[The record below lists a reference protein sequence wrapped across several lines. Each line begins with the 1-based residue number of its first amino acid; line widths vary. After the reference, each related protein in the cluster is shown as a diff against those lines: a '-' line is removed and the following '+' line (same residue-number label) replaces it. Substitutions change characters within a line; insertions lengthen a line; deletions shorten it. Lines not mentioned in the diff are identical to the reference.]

1 MADNNNVIKYRR
13 FHVNIG
19 MIIFLFII
27 IYVLFYIFSYFTTE
41 TVSEY
46 EVTQGTITTNHIY
59 KALAVRSERVVEA
72 PFSGELIYYK
82 YDNSK
87 TGVND
92 FICSIDSVGTIT
104 NQIKESVESNS
115 NVSSDNSIVSSTIE
129 HYLNNYDLNYFQNI
143 VSTRNDIASKVSQSL
158 NQTAI
163 ANLDKSLLTENDSF
177 FHMIKSD
184 IPGVVCYSTDGLED
198 LSLETYSAEHFL
210 NMNSYK
216 RTSLSDN
223 STVKEKEPLY
233 KIIDDENWSLII
245 EISKDLS
252 SSFAEKQVQKIKFCK
267 DNYTT
272 YANCSLD
279 YKEGQCFLILSLNKG
294 MIRYAAD
301 RYLDIELVISEKT
314 GLKIPNS
321 AIVEKNFYT
330 IPNEYFIKGNDSNEE
345 GVLIQRV
352 DKNQKEY
359 TEFIT
364 PTIYYR
370 NDYFSYIDNEI
381 VDNNDILIKP
391 ESTEKYTI
399 GDDVGSLI
407 GVYNIN
413 KGYAIFKQI
422 KILSQNEDYSIV
434 EMKTAYG
441 ISLYDHIALEGNK
454 IRENQTIKK

>member
-1 MADNNNVIKYRR
+1 
-13 FHVNIG
+13 
-19 MIIFLFII
+19 
-27 IYVLFYIFSYFTTE
+27 
-41 TVSEY
+41 
-46 EVTQGTITTNHIY
+46 
-59 KALAVRSERVVEA
+59 
-72 PFSGELIYYK
+72 
-82 YDNSK
+82 
-87 TGVND
+87 
-92 FICSIDSVGTIT
+92 
-104 NQIKESVESNS
+104 
-115 NVSSDNSIVSSTIE
+115 
-129 HYLNNYDLNYFQNI
+129 
-143 VSTRNDIASKVSQSL
+143 
-158 NQTAI
+158 
-163 ANLDKSLLTENDSF
+163 
-177 FHMIKSD
+177 
-184 IPGVVCYSTDGLED
+184 
-198 LSLETYSAEHFL
+198 
-210 NMNSYK
+210 
-216 RTSLSDN
+216 
-223 STVKEKEPLY
+223 
-233 KIIDDENWSLII
+233 
-245 EISKDLS
+245 
-252 SSFAEKQVQKIKFCK
+252 
-267 DNYTT
+267 
-272 YANCSLD
+272 
-279 YKEGQCFLILSLNKG
+279 

-391 ESTEKYTI
+391 ESTEKYII